1 MKMSDLYR
9 LKENSSGAAVGVS
22 SIGSTTGGLGQ
33 VADTVK
39 NNKKKR
45 KLRAGH
51 VIIQRESEANG

>member
-1 MKMSDLYR
+1 MKMSDLR
-9 LKENSSGAAVGVS
+9 RVKENSSAAAVGVS

-45 KLRAGH
+45 KLHSGH
-51 VIIQRESEANG
+51 VIIQRASEANG